1 MTHASA
7 GGIGLADDSVRAVAI
22 WRVAACVESDVE
34 AVFWARD
41 QAVLAPILAR
51 AHAVDVDGPVSK
63 LKCGAR
69 VVHRRLK
76 SKA

>member
-34 AVFWARD
+34 AVFWARA
-41 QAVLAPILAR
+41 QAVLAR
-51 AHAVDVDGPVSK
+51 AHAVDVDGPISK